1 MATINLS
8 LTDTISL
15 SSIAGLSRVVSGQA
29 DLSLIETLNLVSTAS
44 LSLIFYINANS
55 TVTLSDVARIG
66 TEHSLPIVEAIS
78 LTSTASLNI
87 ALYIN
92 ANSTVTLSDSV
103 TITTKLSLI
112 ANSTVT
118 LSDVVRLSVTYRL
131 SIVDGISLTSVAGLG
146 TQRVY
151 SLVLTESIGLTSTAS
166 LVKQYSLP
174 IVEAISLMSTAGL
187 TVTGKKYITYIKFTQ
202 YPTQVY
208 VNIPYTYQ
216 AQLFSITEGKPL
228 SGKTVYFSVD
238 GRLVSTAVTDENG
251 LATTSITINTVGRH
265 EVEVKFL
272 GDEIYDYSLAVV
284 DVYAVTPPAKPFPWW
299 MLLLLVFGAVAYE
312 YTKKKREQ
320 TQY

>member
-15 SSIAGLSRVVSGQA
+15 SSVAGLSRVVSGQA
-29 DLSLIETLNLVSTAS
+29 DLSLIETLKLVSTAS
-44 LSLIFYINANS
+44 LSRIF
-55 TVTLSDVARIG
+55 
-66 TEHSLPIVEAIS
+66 
-78 LTSTASLNI
+78 
-87 ALYIN
+87 YIN

-151 SLVLTESIGLTSTAS
+151 SLTLTESIGLTSTAS

-216 AQLFSITEGKPL
+216 AQLFSLTEGKPL

-238 GRLVSTAVTDENG
+238 GKLVSTAVTDSNG
-251 LATTSITINTVGRH
+251 LATTSITISELGKH
-265 EVEVKFL
+265 EVEARFL
-272 GDEIYDYSLAVV
+272 GDETYDYSLAVV
-284 DVYAVTPPAKPFPWW
+284 DVYAVTPPAPPIPIPLLVII
-299 MLLLLVFGAVAYE
+299 LLLLLIAVA
-312 YTKKKREQ
+312 TSIKKKE
-320 TQY
+320 